1 MNKHMRRGEAGDA
14 GWLIVC
20 MLSCVVGFVVASF
33 GFGGIAYESGVKDA
47 ASGKAVVRT
56 LPDGTLKVYRASEV
70 KDMPAIGSIVT
81 FEPSP
86 LESGVRVTEGR
97 VHKTDGRYVHIRPL
111 LNGVEQAEFWKLT
124 PCEIL
129 RVKEGK

>member
-1 MNKHMRRGEAGDA
+1 MNTRAKQDG
-14 GWLIVC
+14 L
-20 MLSCVVGFVVASF
+20 LVVAF
-33 GFGGIAYESGVKDA
+33 VLAVAAVIGMIAI
-47 ASGKAVVRT
+47 R
-56 LPDGTLKVYRASEV
+56 PNR
-70 KDMPAIGSIVT
+70 MPAIGSIVT
-81 FEPSP
+81 FEASP